1 VRLRKQIVKRV
12 SQAAPSHE
20 RSPQPHQRPNAWA
33 AGDFLT
39 AALHRKMGALPEPEN
54 QLTAGDKAKRTAELT
69 ARLDKLERE
78 ETVLVERGQHLHR
91 ADCSALAVLSVGIV
105 APKAQA

>member
-1 VRLRKQIVKRV
+1 MRLRKQMVKRV
-12 SQAAPSHE
+12 SEAAPSHE
-20 RSPQPHQRPNAWA
+20 RSPQPHQRPNAW
-33 AGDFLT
+33 T

-54 QLTAGDKAKRTAELT
+54 QLTAGDKARRTAELT